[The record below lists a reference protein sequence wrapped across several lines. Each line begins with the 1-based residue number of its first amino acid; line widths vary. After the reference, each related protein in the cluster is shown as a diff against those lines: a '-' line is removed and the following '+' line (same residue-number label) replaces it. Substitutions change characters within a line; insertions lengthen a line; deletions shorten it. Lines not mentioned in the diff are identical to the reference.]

1 MIVKFFRR
9 GQGSGAG
16 PLNYLLGGKDT
27 PREGAKVLYGD
38 PMLTEQLIN
47 TTPFKQKYK
56 AGVLSFTEDAEGFTD
71 KQKKDIMQRFE
82 ETLFVGLEP
91 DQYDILWVEHTDKG
105 GRLELNFVVPCQELR
120 SGKRLQPFYAGAD
133 LVRVNAFK
141 NIINQE
147 YDLTDPN
154 DPERKRLINPYV
166 NNAPRPTPYERPSKS
181 KEKEQEKEDDEI
193 IANPESTF
201 ALKEAIDRRM
211 RHSLAEGSL
220 NNRSSVLY
228 SLEDM
233 GLTIK
238 RATKSSISVAHP
250 NMKRNVRLKGT
261 IYEDG
266 FQALAERAHLIEDRQ
281 RDYER
286 ASESRGYRDLRTW
299 TKGMEIKR
307 VYHQGLYGDI
317 KAPEPLDL
325 GVKKVVAKA
334 VEQDAAPKVD
344 VPTPQRS
351 YSGPSPW

>member
-38 PMLTEQLIN
+38 PRLTEQLIN

-71 KQKKDIMQRFE
+71 KQKRDIMQRFE

-105 GRLELNFVVPCQELR
+105 GRLELNFVIPCQELR

-166 NNAPRPTPYERPSKS
+166 NNAPRPTPYDRPPKS
-181 KEKEQEKEDDEI
+181 KEKEQEKEDYEI

-211 RHSLAEGSL
+211 RHRLAEGSL
-220 NNRSSVLY
+220 NGRSSVRY
-228 SLEDM
+228 ALEGM

-238 RATKSSISVAHP
+238 RTTKSSISVAHP
-250 NMKRNVRLKGT
+250 AMKRNVRLKGT
-261 IYEDG
+261 VYEEG
-266 FQALAERAHLIEDRQ
+266 FQALAERAHLIEERQ
-281 RDYER
+281 QDYER
-286 ASESRGYRDLRTW
+286 VSESRSYRDLRTW

-307 VYHQGLYGDI
+307 AYHQELYGDI

-325 GVKKVVAKA
+325 GVKNA
-334 VEQDAAPKVD
+334 VTKDVLQEAVPKVD

-351 YSGPSPW
+351 YSGPRP